1 MKRLTRTVDLP
12 NTTTKQ
18 RNEAL
23 ATKIGTVTECN
34 EPSMPHRSD
43 SKHDLGIGINP
54 ILGQT
59 KSTCYMN
66 LTGTKQKPLN
76 TNKTLSKPK
85 SCTKKANMA
94 HKHITNDWTLCF
106 DDKVDSKVLKQY
118 TETKHGT
125 VRRGNKAKL
134 SKRQDRYTTKRVVH
148 TYSSNRKIN
157 ELKTYISDLKTAR
170 MYAND
175 TTKLDNQINHLKQ
188 QIKDYVN
195 GKTS

>member
-1 MKRLTRTVDLP
+1 MNDKYLTPIERDIRDSESTHL
-12 NTTTKQ
+12 NYSYF
-18 RNEAL
+18 
-23 ATKIGTVTECN
+23 
-34 EPSMPHRSD
+34 PSLSRRSD
-43 SKHDLGIGINP
+43 SKHDTGIGINP
-54 ILGQT
+54 IIGQT

-66 LTGTKQKPLN
+66 LTGTDKKPLN
-76 TNKTLSKPK
+76 TTVTQHKLRSK
-85 SCTKKANMA
+85 TKKADMF
-94 HKHITNDWTLCF
+94 HKHITNDWTLNF
-106 DDKVDSKVLKQY
+106 DDGIDSKVLKQY

-157 ELKTYISDLKTAR
+157 ELKTYIADLKTAR

-175 TTKLDNQINHLKQ
+175 TTKIDNQINNLKQ

-195 GKTS
+195 DRL